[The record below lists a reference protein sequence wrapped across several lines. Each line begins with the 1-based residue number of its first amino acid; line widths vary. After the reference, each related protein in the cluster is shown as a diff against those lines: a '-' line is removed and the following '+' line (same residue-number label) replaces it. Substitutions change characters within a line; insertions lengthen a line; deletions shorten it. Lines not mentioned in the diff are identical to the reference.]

1 MTPATLDKKINHNLL
16 KPLLIEFLGNF
27 FTQKLLNLKLGK
39 NPFIFE
45 TYGPGWKLTG
55 LEKMV

>member
-1 MTPATLDKKINHNLL
+1 MKKVNHNLL
-16 KPLLIEFLGNF
+16 KPQLIEFLGNF
-27 FTQKLLNLKLGK
+27 FTQKLWNLKLGK

-45 TYGPGWKLTG
+45 MYSPGWKLTG